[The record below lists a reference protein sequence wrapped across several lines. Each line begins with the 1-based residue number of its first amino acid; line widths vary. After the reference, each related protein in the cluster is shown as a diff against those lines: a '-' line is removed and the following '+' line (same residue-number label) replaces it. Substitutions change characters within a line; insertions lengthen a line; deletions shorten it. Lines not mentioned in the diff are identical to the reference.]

1 MQPDIT
7 LYGFGPTRS
16 ARCRWTLLELG
27 LAFEDVD
34 DRALVGSD
42 RLRQFHP
49 QAKLPAVVIDGTPL
63 FESAAIC
70 THLCDL
76 APDKD
81 LIGAA
86 GTWPRALHEQWTC
99 FALTEMEAWL
109 WSTAKHTNFYPEAK
123 QVRAVV
129 PTNNEEFRNGAAVL
143 DAHLASTP
151 FVVDGRFTVTDIV
164 VGWTVNWG
172 RRMGQLDGFGHLH
185 AWLARLFERELCT
198 LNPE

>member
-1 MQPDIT
+1 MPHEIT

-27 LAFEDVD
+27 LEFEDVD
-34 DRALVGSD
+34 DRALIGSD
-42 RLRQFHP
+42 RLRRIHP
-49 QAKLPAVVIDGTPL
+49 QAKLPAVVIDGRAL

-76 APDKD
+76 EPDKG
-81 LIGAA
+81 LIGTA
-86 GTWPRALHEQWTC
+86 GSWQRAQHEQWC
-99 FALTEMEAWL
+99 SFALTEMEAWL
-109 WSTAKHTNFYPEAK
+109 WSTAKHTGFYPEEK
-123 QVRAVV
+123 RSPGVV
-129 PTNNEEFRNGAAVL
+129 ATNSEEFRNGAAVL

-151 FVVDGRFTVTDIV
+151 FIVDGQFGVTDIV

-172 RRMGQLDGFGHLH
+172 RRMGQLDGFDN
-185 AWLARLFERELCT
+185 LAGYLGRLFERELCT